1 MKKIKVITDTT
12 SDISLE
18 IANKYNIDLLGQNI
32 SFGDETFVET
42 LELNAEDFYDKLVS
56 FDGVPK
62 TSQVNITKIT
72 EMFEKYYKDYK
83 ILYITIS
90 SKASGTNQTAN
101 LAKNMFLEEHDDADI
116 TIYDGYSL
124 SLGYG
129 RLALVAAQ
137 MANDGKDLDEIIK
150 KIDYLKEK
158 TKILFAVDTLDYL
171 EKGGRISPTT
181 KIIGN
186 VLDIKP
192 ILTIANGLV
201 ESFDKVRGMKKIYSK
216 FADIMKDEI
225 DTEHTVYILHA
236 VASDKVEK
244 LKEKIDGIVDL
255 NNVEVASIGGTV
267 GTNTGPGAI
276 GIIYITK

>member
-12 SDISLE
+12 SDINLE
-18 IANKYNIDLLGQNI
+18 VANKYNIDLLGQNI
-32 SFGDETFVET
+32 SFGDETYVET
-42 LELNAEDFYDKLVS
+42 IELSSKDFYDKLEKY
-56 FDGVPK
+56 DCVPK

-72 EMFEKYYKDYK
+72 EMFEKYHKDYK

-90 SKASGTNQTAN
+90 SKASGTNQSAN
-101 LAKNMFLEEHDDADI
+101 LAKNMFLEDNADADI

-129 RLALVAAQ
+129 RLAIVAAQ
-137 MANDGKDLDEIIK
+137 MAEEGKDLDEIIPK
-150 KIDYLKEK
+150 LDYLKEK

-192 ILTIANGLV
+192 ILTVANGLV

-216 FADIMKDEI
+216 FADIMKEDI
-225 DTEHTVYILHA
+225 DAEQTVYILHA
-236 VASDKVEK
+236 NALDKVEK

-255 NNVEVASIGGTV
+255 NNVEVEYIGGTV